1 MTRQPPMDD
10 WIAYAVVFGVVA
22 ATILGKIL
30 IAKGDGTHVK
40 NDESETKDEEK

>member
-10 WIAYAVVFGVVA
+10 WIVYLVVFGVVA

-30 IAKGDGTHVK
+30 IAKGDKK
-40 NDESETKDEEK
+40 NNDTNETKKDIK